1 MKWLWLAFAAG
12 IHSATFAQVEATDT
26 PVAKAQIEP
35 ASTKKIVEEP
45 SKFIKV
51 ADEFLPAY
59 LAVRPSQFLIDP
71 QNLLDSS
78 TFQERL
84 EFLNYHAGDSSIDLF
99 VYVIGGDQQI
109 PSEIHH
115 QDWLL
120 RFFSTGRPAVVVD
133 YYLGAPQRSV
143 FSLSPTITEAISI
156 AERNRA
162 LESSIMQALA
172 KTKPSEQLES
182 FLAQMSIR
190 IYWMER
196 MLAGEAAARDVRPV
210 LSVENRLS
218 AAKLAKSEKSHRLK
232 SLAIQF
238 SPFVALL
245 VFISLVAFI
254 FLRRMKIRARY
265 HFPLFDVEP
274 RLGGANGAGVGAV
287 ISFANATI
295 SPASQRD
302 QVPDSLHR

>member
-1 MKWLWLAFAAG
+1 MKWFLIAFAAS
-12 IHSATFAQVEATDT
+12 IYSTAFARVEASNT
-26 PVAKAQIEP
+26 PVASGQVEP
-35 ASTKKIVEEP
+35 ASTEKIVEET

-51 ADEFLPAY
+51 TDEFLPAY
-59 LAVRPSQFLIDP
+59 FAERPSEFLIDP
-71 QNLLDSS
+71 QNLLGS
-78 TFQERL
+78 TTFRERL

-109 PSEIHH
+109 PSEIHQ
-115 QDWLL
+115 QDRLS

-143 FSLSPTITEAISI
+143 FSLSPSITETISV

-196 MLAGEAAARDVRPV
+196 MLAGDASASDVRPV
-210 LSVENRLS
+210 LTVENRLS
-218 AAKLAKSEKSHRLK
+218 AAKAAKSEKLRLLQ
-232 SLAIQF
+232 SIAIQF
-238 SPFVALL
+238 APFVALL
-245 VFISLVAFI
+245 VFISLVALI

-265 HFPLFDVEP
+265 HFPLFHVEP
-274 RLGGANGAGVGAV
+274 RLGGVNGAGVGAV
-287 ISFANATI
+287 ISFASTTI

-302 QVPDSLHR
+302 QVPDSLRR

>member
-1 MKWLWLAFAAG
+1 MKWFWLALAAG
-12 IHSATFAQVEATDT
+12 IHSSAIAQVEATDT
-26 PVAKAQIEP
+26 PVETAQVEL
-35 ASTKKIVEEP
+35 ALTEKIVEEP

-51 ADEFLPAY
+51 SEEFLPAY
-59 LAVRPSQFLIDP
+59 LTERPSQFLIDP

-78 TFQERL
+78 TFQQRL

-143 FSLSPTITEAISI
+143 FSLSPSINEAISV

-210 LSVENRLS
+210 LTVENRLS
-218 AAKLAKSEKSHRLK
+218 AAKLAKSEKSHRLQ

-245 VFISLVAFI
+245 VLISLIAFI
-254 FLRRMKIRARY
+254 FLRRIKIRARY